1 MTTEE
6 LKIKISADTSELKK
20 DISSI
25 KKDFADIGKDTGI
38 SSAGN
43 AANAS
48 MEELQGTMEQIRSMN
63 FLGLIAD
70 NFDKMKAS
78 VSGVTDNLKGMGQS
92 LKMAAGEFAGAF
104 DFKYF
109 DVGDDG
115 LKGYLGAMATSVKE
129 AAKSIGSGV
138 KSIGR
143 AWVEMLKNVHAALT
157 STIAKV
163 AALVAAVA
171 ALGAAIANT
180 FSTAQSIKQLNAEAQ
195 KIGLSVNAY
204 QEWAYVLEQTG
215 VEASE
220 LSGLIKGLT
229 DQQKEV
235 RNGSE
240 DVIRAFNELGMS
252 TEKVINMTQEDLF
265 RTTIAQLQKVTNE
278 VERTS
283 LAYQIFGEDA
293 AHIAN
298 LLRLTNQETSDMA
311 AQVHLLGATI
321 SGDFLA
327 KSVALS
333 NAVSN
338 LRLAWQGLT
347 NTLGELLMPVITKIV
362 NALTK
367 AIVVVN
373 LFLKTVF
380 GLDISAAASNV
391 GVAVGG
397 IGSYADDAAASA
409 ENATSALEKL
419 KRTTMG
425 FDELN
430 IVTNPNAS
438 SGSSGGDSGASGG
451 TGDIFE
457 NVDTG
462 DSIFSKAQ
470 KDIEAFQE
478 KVRAFLEEWK
488 TEIQIVAAALAAL
501 GVAGLLDGLG
511 KAIGLGEK
519 FHGIMTNIKKI
530 AGTAITIVLQYSL
543 VNEFMDNYIDG
554 EGFKEY
560 LKGLFV
566 AALGTGIL
574 YAMWG
579 PTGLVIGL
587 GVTAAASIKAI
598 IDNGGITNVESA
610 VVALTGL
617 ASAIGAVGV
626 AWKSLGLGTLV
637 TKAIGEV
644 GAFIA
649 LLKEGS
655 GLTATLAAAFPK
667 VSSAI
672 SGLGGVIAGAG
683 SGITGFLSSIGTA
696 LGATGAGAIAAGA
709 AVVAAAIAAVVS
721 VVIYLKENWESV
733 TGRFKDFFND
743 NILPKFED
751 MQESIQKV
759 GKALAAIIPD
769 GFKQLLIDIWQNIKN
784 VAAAIGEWF
793 ASIDWLEAIGKA
805 FEVIGGIIV
814 EVVSGVIA
822 GALNTLVSIF
832 EGAVQ
837 AISGAVQIVAGVV
850 EAIVKLFS
858 GDLQGAWDAVKKIGQ
873 GIVDVFVGLY
883 DATIGAVIS
892 FVQGVIDWFVKLWD
906 ELVGHSIV
914 PDMIDAIVEW
924 FLSLPTK
931 ILGKLQDFVNNVIQK
946 FKDMWNNVSAA
957 TTNKLA
963 EVRTTIIN
971 AWNNIKSYFTTNI
984 APKFTLSYWQQK
996 FDTMRAAIQEK
1007 LGAVRTQVMNSWNAI
1022 KSYFTQNIAP
1032 KFTKSYWVN
1041 KFDTIRASISEKLEA
1056 ARTTVIN
1063 AWNNIKSYFNNNIAP
1078 KFTVDFWKTK
1088 FNTIKDGA
1096 KAAFNGVISVVESAV
1111 NGIIRKINTLSW
1123 EIPDWVPA
1131 FGGDTFGFNF
1141 RTISIPRLAEGGIAV
1156 NSTLANIGENGKEA
1170 VLPLENNTGWMDML
1184 ADRIAART
1192 QAPSKIVLN
1201 IDGKTFGWAAI
1212 NNINGI
1218 TKQTGGLQL
1227 QLV

>member
-43 AANAS
+43 SANAS

-63 FLGLIAD
+63 FLDLIID

-78 VSGVTDNLKGMGQS
+78 VGGVTDNLKGMGQS
-92 LKMAAGEFAGAF
+92 LKTAGEEFAGAF
-104 DFKYF
+104 DFKNF

-115 LKGYLGAMATSVKE
+115 LKGYLGSMKTAFKE
-129 AAKSIGSGV
+129 SLSSIGSSV
-138 KSIGR
+138 KSLGR
-143 AWVEMLKNVHAALT
+143 AWIEMLRGVHAALT

-163 AALVAAVA
+163 MALVAAVA

-220 LSGLIKGLT
+220 LTGLIKGLT

-240 DVIRAFNELGMS
+240 DVTRAFNELGMS
-252 TEKVINMTQEDLF
+252 AEQVINMTQEDLF
-265 RTTIAQLQKVTNE
+265 RTTIAQLQNMTNE

-298 LLRLTNQETSDMA
+298 LLRLTNDETSSLA
-311 AQVHLLGATI
+311 AQTHLLGATV
-321 SGDFLA
+321 SQDLLVKSTALA
-327 KSVALS
+327 
-333 NAVSN
+333 NAVAN

-373 LFLKTVF
+373 LFLKTIF

-397 IGSYADDAAASA
+397 IGSYADDTAASA

-430 IVTNPNAS
+430 IVTNPNVS

-451 TGDIFE
+451 DTGGIFE

-488 TEIQIVAAALAAL
+488 TEIQIIAAALGAL
-501 GVAGLLDGLG
+501 GVAGLLKGLG
-511 KAIGLGEK
+511 NAIGLGEK
-519 FHGIMTNIKKI
+519 FAGIMTGIQKI
-530 AGTAITIVLQYSL
+530 AGSVITIVLQYSL

-560 LKGLFV
+560 LKGLLV

-587 GVTAAASIKAI
+587 GVTAAASIKAV
-598 IDNGGITNVESA
+598 IDNGGIDSVESA

-617 ASAIGAVGV
+617 ASAIGAIGV
-626 AWKSLGLGTLV
+626 AWKGLGLGKLL
-637 TKAIGEV
+637 GDF
-644 GAFIA
+644 GAFLA
-649 LLKEGS
+649 LLKEGA
-655 GLTATLAAAFPK
+655 GLGPTLAAAFPG
-667 VSSAI
+667 VASA
-672 SGLGGVIAGAG
+672 
-683 SGITGFLSSIGTA
+683 LSSVGTA
-696 LGATGAGAIAAGA
+696 LSGFLGSIGAIFGATGTGAVVAGA
-709 AVVAAAIAAVVS
+709 AIIAAAIAAIVS
-721 VVIYLKENWESV
+721 VVVFLKENWDALGNAV
-733 TGRFKDFFND
+733 KTFFEQ
-743 NILPKFED
+743 NIAPKL
-751 MQESIQKV
+751 ESIKDAFAQMGDALGPV
-759 GKALAAIIPD
+759 GEA
-769 GFKQLLIDIWQNIKN
+769 IKN
-784 VAAAIGEWF
+784 VVTAIGDWF
-793 ASIDWLEAIGKA
+793 ASIDWLEGIGKA

-814 EVVSGVIA
+814 GVVTGAIA
-822 GALNTLVSIF
+822 GALSTLVTLF
-832 EGAVQ
+832 EGVITAVT
-837 AISGAVQIVAGVV
+837 GAVQIVAGVV

-858 GDLQGAWDAVKKIGQ
+858 GDLQGALDAVKKIGE
-873 GIVDVFVGLY
+873 GIVNVFKGLWT
-883 DATIGAVIS
+883 ATVGAVVE
-892 FVQGVIDWFVKLWD
+892 FVQGVIDWFTALWD

-931 ILGKLQDFVNNVIQK
+931 IFGKLEEFVKGVIQK
-946 FKDMWNNVSAA
+946 FQNMWNNVSSA
-957 TTNKLA
+957 TTTKLA
-963 EVRTTIIN
+963 EVRTTIMN

-984 APKFTLSYWQQK
+984 APKFTLAYWQNK

-1007 LGAVRTQVMNSWNAI
+1007 LGAVRTQVINSWNAI
-1022 KSYFTQNIAP
+1022 KSYFTQYIAP
-1032 KFTKSYWVN
+1032 KFTKQYWVN

-1063 AWNNIKSYFNNNIAP
+1063 AWNNIKSYFNTNIAP
-1078 KFTVDFWKTK
+1078 KFTVNYWKTK

-1096 KAAFNGVISVVESAV
+1096 KAAFNGIISVVESAV

-1123 EIPDWVPA
+1123 KIPDWVPK

-1141 RTISIPRLAEGGIAV
+1141 KTISIPRLAEGGIAV

-1184 ADRIAART
+1184 ADRIAARS
-1192 QAPSKIVLN
+1192 QAPTKIVLQV
-1201 IDGKTFGWAAI
+1201 DGKQLGWASIRGI
-1212 NNINGI
+1212 NQI
-1218 TKQTGGLQL
+1218 TKQTGEV
-1227 QLV
+1227 QLVI

>member
-20 DISSI
+20 NISAV
-25 KKDFADIGKDTGI
+25 KKDLAGIGKDTGI
-38 SSAGN
+38 SKATG

-48 MEELQGTMEQIRSMN
+48 MEELKGTMDQIRNLQFGEMLAKQLDNIKGHAKLAAESLTN
-63 FLGLIAD
+63 LFSPTYWKGALEGIDSFKDALGTIKEEGGEAWRSFKSAGKAALDAIHIKLIA
-70 NFDKMKAS
+70 
-78 VSGVTDNLKGMGQS
+78 V
-92 LKMAAGEFAGAF
+92 
-104 DFKYF
+104 
-109 DVGDDG
+109 
-115 LKGYLGAMATSVKE
+115 
-129 AAKSIGSGV
+129 
-138 KSIGR
+138 
-143 AWVEMLKNVHAALT
+143 
-157 STIAKV
+157 
-163 AALVAAVA
+163 VAAVA
-171 ALGAAIANT
+171 ALGAAIKNT
-180 FSTAQSIKQLNAEAQ
+180 FTTATEIKALNSEAQ
-195 KIGLSVNAY
+195 KVGLSVNAY

-220 LSGLIKGLT
+220 LTGLIKGLT

-252 TEKVINMTQEDLF
+252 TEKVINMTQEELF

-338 LRLAWQGLT
+338 LKLAWQGLT
-347 NTLGELLMPVITKIV
+347 NTLAELFMPVITKIV
-362 NALTK
+362 DALTK

-373 LFLKTVF
+373 LFLKTIF
-380 GLDISAAASNV
+380 GLEIAPAASNV
-391 GVAVGG
+391 GAAVGG
-397 IGSYADDAAASA
+397 VDSYTESVDAATGAV
-409 ENATSALEKL
+409 EKL

-430 IVTNPNAS
+430 IVANPNV
-438 SGSSGGDSGASGG
+438 SSGGTSGSDGGASGG
-451 TGDIFE
+451 IDLTGGLGE
-457 NVDTG
+457 SESV
-462 DSIFSKAQ
+462 FSKAQ

-478 KVRAFLEEWK
+478 KVKAFLEEWK
-488 TEIQIVAAALAAL
+488 TEIQIIAAALGAL

-530 AGTAITIVLQYSL
+530 AGTVITIVLQYSL

-587 GVTAAASIKAI
+587 GVTAAASIKAV
-598 IDNGGITNVESA
+598 IDNGGIDSVESA

-637 TKAIGEV
+637 TKAIGEI
-644 GAFIA
+644 GAFFA
-649 LLKEGS
+649 LLKEGN
-655 GLTATLAAAFPK
+655 GIAATLAAAFPK
-667 VSSAI
+667 VSTAI
-672 SGLGGVIAGAG
+672 SGVAATISGVG
-683 SGITGFLSSIGTA
+683 SSITGFLSSIGTA
-696 LGATGAGAIAAGA
+696 LGASGSAAIAAGA

-721 VVIYLKENWESV
+721 VIIYLRENWELV
-733 TGRFKDFFND
+733 KNTVVGFFEI
-743 NILPKFED
+743 NIAPKLETIKEAF
-751 MQESIQKV
+751 
-759 GKALAAIIPD
+759 GKMGEALLGVWD
-769 GFKQLLIDIWQNIKN
+769 SIKN
-784 VAAAIGEWF
+784 LGSLLLNLIPPELRQAILDVVDAIAEWF
-793 ASIDWLEAIGKA
+793 ASIDWLKAIGTV
-805 FEVIGGIIV
+805 FETIGGIIFN
-814 EVVSGVIA
+814 VVAGVIS
-822 GALNTLVSIF
+822 GAISTLVTLF
-832 EGAVQ
+832 EGVVTAVT
-837 AISGAVQIVAGVV
+837 GAVQIVAGAI
-850 EAIVKLFS
+850 EAIVRLFS
-858 GDLQGAWDAVKKIGQ
+858 GDLQGAWDAVKQIGE
-873 GIVDVFVGLY
+873 GIVNVFKGLWT
-883 DATIGAVIS
+883 ATVGAVVE
-892 FVQGVIDWFVKLWD
+892 FVQGIIDWFVALWD

-931 ILGKLQDFVNNVIQK
+931 IFGKLEEFVKGVIQK
-946 FKDMWNNVSAA
+946 FQNMWNNVSSA
-957 TTNKLA
+957 TTTKLA
-963 EVRTTIIN
+963 EVRTTIMN
-971 AWNNIKSYFTTNI
+971 AWNNIKSYFNDNI
-984 APKFTLSYWQQK
+984 APKFTLAYWQQK

-1007 LGAVRTQVMNSWNAI
+1007 LGDVRTQVMNSWNAI

-1041 KFDTIRASISEKLEA
+1041 TFDTIRAAISEKLEA

-1063 AWNNIKSYFNNNIAP
+1063 AWNNIKSYFSTNIAP
-1078 KFTVDFWKTK
+1078 KFTVSFWQDK

-1096 KAAFNGVISVVESAV
+1096 KAAFNGVISVVESAI
-1111 NGIIRKINTLSW
+1111 NGIIRKLNTLSW
-1123 EIPDWVPA
+1123 SIPDWVPGV
-1131 FGGDTFGFNF
+1131 GGKSFGFSLK
-1141 RTISIPRLAEGGIAV
+1141 TISIPRLAEGGIAV
-1156 NSTLANIGENGKEA
+1156 SSTLANIGENGREA
-1170 VLPLENNTGWMDML
+1170 VLPLENNTGWMDQL
-1184 ADRIAART
+1184 ADRIAARN
-1192 QAPSKIVLN
+1192 QAPSKIILN
-1201 IDGKTFGWAAI
+1201 VDGKQFGWAAI
-1212 NNINGI
+1212 HNINGI